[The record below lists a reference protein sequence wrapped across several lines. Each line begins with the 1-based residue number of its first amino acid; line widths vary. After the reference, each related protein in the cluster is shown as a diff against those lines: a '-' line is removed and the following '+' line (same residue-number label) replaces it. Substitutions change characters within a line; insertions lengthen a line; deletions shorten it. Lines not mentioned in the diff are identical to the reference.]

1 MIEEEQTTQASET
14 ADNQSLLAVTKEEE
28 VAAEI
33 EVPHRELTAQELEA
47 QKAEEPEKPD
57 EPLVRPD
64 YWPENFWS
72 EEEGPDVE
80 ALAKSYQE
88 LRTKFSQG
96 KHKPPKDGNYD
107 ASLFKNLN
115 VPDDDPMLSR
125 YISTAKEL
133 GISQDAFDKL
143 ASIYIEEAGQ
153 AFENVTVSRD
163 EEIKKLGNRA
173 NDIIQANNQWLTKLS
188 RSVLNESETNAIAK
202 ASTSAAFVSALN
214 KIRQASG
221 EMSIP
226 TTDVTPDTGV
236 SKDDLYA
243 MVGDPKYG
251 KDMVFTRKVE
261 KMFQNAFGDQQYSP

>member
-47 QKAEEPEKPD
+47 KQAEEPEKPD

-115 VPDDDPMLSR
+115 VPDDDP
-125 YISTAKEL
+125 
-133 GISQDAFDKL
+133 
-143 ASIYIEEAGQ
+143 
-153 AFENVTVSRD
+153 NV
-163 EEIKKLGNRA
+163 
-173 NDIIQANNQWLTKLS
+173 
-188 RSVLNESETNAIAK
+188 
-202 ASTSAAFVSALN
+202 
-214 KIRQASG
+214 
-221 EMSIP
+221 
-226 TTDVTPDTGV
+226 
-236 SKDDLYA
+236 
-243 MVGDPKYG
+243 
-251 KDMVFTRKVE
+251 
-261 KMFQNAFGDQQYSP
+261 

>member
-96 KHKPPKDGNYD
+96 KHKRGETYFSIQAVFFCCDSFTKNWFYHTH
-107 ASLFKNLN
+107 SLLFK
-115 VPDDDPMLSR
+115 
-125 YISTAKEL
+125 I
-133 GISQDAFDKL
+133 
-143 ASIYIEEAGQ
+143 
-153 AFENVTVSRD
+153 
-163 EEIKKLGNRA
+163 
-173 NDIIQANNQWLTKLS
+173 
-188 RSVLNESETNAIAK
+188 
-202 ASTSAAFVSALN
+202 
-214 KIRQASG
+214 
-221 EMSIP
+221 
-226 TTDVTPDTGV
+226 
-236 SKDDLYA
+236 
-243 MVGDPKYG
+243 
-251 KDMVFTRKVE
+251 
-261 KMFQNAFGDQQYSP
+261 